1 MSLQSSRKARAARIA
16 FLALMV
22 FGLAAAATTTTT
34 AAATMP
40 VEAVAAAEKAP
51 AGGGSGSAG
60 GAHTWIFIT
69 KRGCTAEDA
78 QQLRHGLLL
87 NKFGYAAYT
96 DAPFDV
102 TCFPKARLLTVDQ
115 TVEKLRSAYPS
126 DAFIFVYDLSPAP
139 VKKKDAGTERKQQQ
153 QQQQPLMSDRWE
165 WNLWLR
171 THSGLPQGSF
181 DYSRLLGKSWIDK
194 GYAVA
199 DYDPEVINHEWAHLA
214 TCSVHGRGANE
225 GDPATWQPYRFS
237 GDGEDARRQ
246 PPWCTHN

>member
-1 MSLQSSRKARAARIA
+1 MSLQSRKARAARVTL
-16 FLALMV
+16 LAVMV
-22 FGLAAAATTTTT
+22 FSL
-34 AAATMP
+34 AAATMTAAAP
-40 VEAVAAAEKAP
+40 AATAATGAAVAKTD
-51 AGGGSGSAG
+51 AGGSNG

-96 DAPFDV
+96 GAPFDV
-102 TCFPKARLLTVDQ
+102 ACFPKARLLTVDQ

-139 VKKKDAGTERKQQQ
+139 VKKKDAETERKPQ

-171 THSGLPQGSF
+171 THSGLSQGF

-214 TCSVHGRGANE
+214 TCSVHGRGAAE
-225 GDPATWQPYRFS
+225 GDPATWQPYQFS
-237 GDGEDARRQ
+237 GDDEGTR
-246 PPWCTHN
+246 PPLPWCPTHN